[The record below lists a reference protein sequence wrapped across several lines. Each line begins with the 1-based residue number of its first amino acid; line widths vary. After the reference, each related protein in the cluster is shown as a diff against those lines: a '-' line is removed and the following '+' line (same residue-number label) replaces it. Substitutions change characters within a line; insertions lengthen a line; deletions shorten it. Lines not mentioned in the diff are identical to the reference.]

1 MNTYDYIAAVYGN
14 GDFIATPEAL
24 VHLALCNA
32 NSMLMHQ
39 TEMLVRAREE
49 YRALPTNKNVASIDI
64 RRRKL
69 QVQCKLVE
77 MLLIAVRELRIKRDA
92 EALVAEWDRQAKQY
106 AMEALFEAH

>member
-1 MNTYDYIAAVYGN
+1 MNTYDYIDAVYGN

-39 TEMLVRAREE
+39 TEMLVRARET
-49 YRALPTNKNVASIDI
+49 YRELPTNKHADSIEM

-69 QVQCKLVE
+69 RVQCKLVE
-77 MLLIAVRELRIKRDA
+77 MLLIAVREFRIARDA
-92 EALVAEWDRQAKQY
+92 EALVAEWDRAAQQFAL
-106 AMEALFEAH
+106 MEARYN